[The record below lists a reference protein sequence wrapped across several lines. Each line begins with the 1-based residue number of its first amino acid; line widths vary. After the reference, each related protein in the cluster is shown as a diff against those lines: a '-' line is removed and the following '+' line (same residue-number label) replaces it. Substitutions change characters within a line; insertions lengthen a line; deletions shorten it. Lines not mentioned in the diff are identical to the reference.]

1 MFCRADD
8 KVADCNYRI
17 AQEGLP
23 SILPYLDPELLICLD
38 QDEIITLM
46 KHEIT
51 FHELLRT
58 ETQEKLKT
66 IRGGSSVVIHR
77 KTDAG
82 QNMLMAICVWKGKD
96 TLRPFIAKSER
107 IHFLRICGV
116 DTVELGKCILLCAS
130 HFLAIDLIMQ
140 IFI

>member
-23 SILPYLDPELLICLD
+23 SILPFLDPEILIYLD
-38 QDEIITLM
+38 QDEVITLM
-46 KHEIT
+46 KHDIT
-51 FHELLRT
+51 FHELLRV

-77 KTDAG
+77 KANSEKD
-82 QNMLMAICVWKGKD
+82 MIIAICVWKGKD

-116 DTVELGKCILLCAS
+116 DTMELGK
-130 HFLAIDLIMQ
+130 
-140 IFI
+140 